1 MKVYDIMTPDAVS
14 CQTDMNLSSAARV
27 MLKSRVGTLPVVNS
41 RGLVTGMLT
50 DRDIAMATGIRQRH
64 ALDIAVHEAMSSR
77 VRACLAYDDVTT
89 ALRLMEQARI
99 RRLPVLDAIGHL
111 VGILSI
117 DDILL
122 RAVGEKDGIAPA
134 DFLSAL
140 RVICAGPSI
149 EPEVD
154 LTDTLSV

>member
-1 MKVYDIMTPDAVS
+1 MKVHDIMTRDAVS

-41 RGLVTGMLT
+41 RGLVT
-50 DRDIAMATGIRQRH
+50 DRDIAMATGTRQRH
-64 ALDIAVHEAMSSR
+64 ASDIAVHEAMSSR

-89 ALRLMEQARI
+89 ALRLMEQARV
-99 RRLPVLDAIGHL
+99 RRLPVLDPIGHL

-117 DDILL
+117 DDIVLD
-122 RAVGEKDGIAPA
+122 AVGKENGIAPA
-134 DFLSAL
+134 DFLSAM
-140 RVICAGPSI
+140 RVICAGPSV

-154 LTDTLSV
+154 LTDTISA